1 MSEEKY
7 IEDAKTLS
15 LGYFVTGGLV
25 LAIAVLLGLLVRVS
39 QTGWLG
45 NVPRLYY
52 SLMTLHGMAA
62 FVGWGCFTAIG
73 LTWYVLVKTLKSP
86 LHSVT
91 MVKVIYW
98 LFATAFVL
106 LVISVLYGQFGGSW
120 VFLYPISFYGYWD
133 STAASLWTLGVI
145 LAGVGI
151 ILYGLEILLTIR
163 KAGYSLLAALGFES
177 FRKDFDKIE
186 NRIPLAAVPF
196 AVIGLGMIV
205 ATIPFAY
212 LLVYQLL
219 ELLGIVDQ
227 RMDPLLAKNLL
238 WWFGHPVVYLILFPV
253 VGFFYYVT
261 EIYAGQP
268 LVGERFAKLA
278 WALATIVQNFIGAHH
293 LFADIAQQPWIHV
306 WSQLGTYAIIIPS
319 LISIFSIT
327 ATIYISEFKWGIA
340 SQYMFTSLTFWLLA
354 GLSGWVNATISL
366 NIHIHNTLWVV
377 AHFHVMAVLALTTM
391 LFGMG
396 YHLIGDYTGG
406 EFNEK
411 LGVRAL
417 WIYVIGVLGFTHF
430 WFIQGLWG
438 GIRRT
443 SVSTPE
449 SLTLL
454 TYLSI
459 PFMIIAVIG
468 IWLNIYV
475 AFKGVYG
482 SSSKSPE
489 VAPVAGK

>member
-1 MSEEKY
+1 MSEKSYVE
-7 IEDAKTLS
+7 EAKELS

-25 LAIAVLLGLLVRVS
+25 LAIAVLLGLLTRIS

-45 NVPRLYY
+45 NVPRVYY

-62 FVGWGCFTAIG
+62 FVGWGCFTAMG
-73 LTWYVLVKTLKSP
+73 LTWYVLVRTLDSP
-86 LHSVT
+86 LHSPKL
-91 MVKVIYW
+91 VKLIYW
-98 LFATAFVL
+98 LFAVAFVL
-106 LVISVLYGQFGGSW
+106 LAVSVLYGGFGGSW
-120 VFLYPISFYGYWD
+120 VFLYPIAFYGYWN
-133 STAASLWTLGVI
+133 STAASIWTIGVI

-151 ILYGLEILLTIR
+151 ILYGVEILLTIR

-177 FRKDFDKIE
+177 FRKDFDQIK

-196 AVIGLGMIV
+196 AVIGLGMII

-219 ELLGIVDQ
+219 ELIGIIDT
-227 RMDPLLAKNLL
+227 RMDPLLAKNFL

-261 EIYAGQP
+261 EIYAGQK
-268 LVGERFAKLA
+268 LVGERYAKLA

-293 LFADIAQQPWIHV
+293 LYADIAQQPWIHV

-340 SQYMFTSLTFWLLA
+340 SQYMFVSLTFWLLA

-366 NIHIHNTLWVV
+366 NINIHNTLWVV
-377 AHFHVMAVLALTTM
+377 AHFHVMALLALTTM
-391 LFGMG
+391 IFGMG
-396 YHLIGDYTGG
+396 YQLISDYTEG

-411 LGVRAL
+411 LGIKAL
-417 WIYVIGVLGFTHF
+417 WTYVIGALGFTHF

-438 GIRRT
+438 GIRR
-443 SVSTPE
+443 SFASTPE
-449 SLTLL
+449 SLTML
-454 TYLSI
+454 TYMSI

-468 IWLNIYV
+468 VWLNIYV
-475 AFKGVYG
+475 AFKAVFGP
-482 SSSKSPE
+482 STKSTAA
-489 VAPVAGK
+489 APVAGS